1 MTGFTAV
8 AMQEGNSDL
17 IEVRIPDHPGESSV
31 EVLVNKEIV
40 TFNEQNWMDLK
51 REFHVKLVVL
61 I

>member
-17 IEVRIPDHPGESSV
+17 IEVRIPDHPSESSV

-51 REFHVKLVVL
+51 REFHVTLVVL